1 MEIVIQICFIIGLSV
16 RFWLFKTN
24 FPAWLSSRVEI
35 STPLTS
41 WKRMMEGVF
50 LTRENVSPYSG
61 DLFHETP
68 LMLKFSNVMLEIFG
82 QSDYLVFLAI
92 DALTGVLLMK
102 IAKLFARY
110 LLQKQTNDV
119 DTYSKDAAPILLKAE
134 NLKKL
139 QVFIVAVHFLNP
151 YSIGVCLA
159 RSTGI
164 IHNFLILLAFYWTAK
179 ANMILSTLCLAMATY
194 ECFYPVVLCV
204 PAALY
209 FYQCDC
215 YQKKNT
221 DSNTTSSLPYFI
233 KTFILFVFWLSL
245 LFSISYMLQ
254 DSLQFFNSIYG
265 FIFTVPDLTPNIGVF
280 WYFFTEMFEHFRVF
294 FLFVFQINA
303 IVYTVPLAIRF
314 KEQPLFL
321 MYILTF
327 LTGVFKS
334 YPSYSDVALF
344 LCLLPLWKHLFPY
357 LRNSFIVTCMFIT
370 STVFSP
376 LLWHLWLYAGSANA
390 NFYFAITLVFT
401 TAEIFLVTDLL
412 YANLRWEFD
421 LNHGLNY
428 KLENGKECQAVLE

>member
-1 MEIVIQICFIIGLSV
+1 MPV
-16 RFWLFKTN
+16 
-24 FPAWLSSRVEI
+24 
-35 STPLTS
+35 
-41 WKRMMEGVF
+41 
-50 LTRENVSPYSG
+50 
-61 DLFHETP
+61 TP

-215 YQKKNT
+215 YRKKNT

-344 LCLLPLWKHLFPY
+344 LCLLPLWKHLFPFTEQFY
-357 LRNSFIVTCMFIT
+357 SNLYVYHQYRFLSAALA
-370 STVFSP
+370 P
-376 LLWHLWLYAGSANA
+376 LA
-390 NFYFAITLVFT
+390 
-401 TAEIFLVTDLL
+401 
-412 YANLRWEFD
+412 LRWQCQRQLLFR
-421 LNHGLNY
+421 HYSGLHNSRN
-428 KLENGKECQAVLE
+428 LSSNGSLVRQPTLGI